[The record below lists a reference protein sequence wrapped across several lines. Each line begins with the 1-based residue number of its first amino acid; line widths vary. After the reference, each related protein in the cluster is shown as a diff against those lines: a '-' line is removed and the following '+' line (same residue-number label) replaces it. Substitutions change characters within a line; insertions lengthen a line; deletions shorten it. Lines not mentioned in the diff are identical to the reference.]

1 MILIAWRYMKGY
13 IVYMF
18 EIPRDD
24 KKLGAWC
31 IVHGAWLVFFHN
43 GHCKE
48 TADGALRGI
57 IEILEADSSIQTLK
71 WVLFQ
76 RPCHRICYAP

>member
-31 IVHGAWLVFFHN
+31 MVHGWCSFITVIARRLRMGRF
-43 GHCKE
+43 E
-48 TADGALRGI
+48 AL
-57 IEILEADSSIQTLK
+57 LK
-71 WVLFQ
+71 
-76 RPCHRICYAP
+76 Y

>member
-1 MILIAWRYMKGY
+1 MILIAWRCMKGY

-31 IVHGAWLVFFHN
+31 MVHGA
-43 GHCKE
+43 
-48 TADGALRGI
+48 
-57 IEILEADSSIQTLK
+57 
-71 WVLFQ
+71 
-76 RPCHRICYAP
+76 